1 MALSLSACA
10 VTTAKSAN
18 QSRTHSQPDENQP
31 TKNKPKKMLLA
42 VAVSSALASFAMP
55 LAAQVT
61 NNNLVNN
68 NIIESATKKQHKFN
82 IATGPLEQAL
92 TTFGQQAGIILI
104 FATELTR
111 GVNSQGLQG
120 NFTLEQGF
128 TALLQG
134 TDFTIKKT
142 DNGYVL
148 AKKAAQQNIGT
159 LATAVVEGS
168 SLNDGSAADGYRSDG
183 NTNIGIWQGRTLQET
198 PYSISVFSEE
208 LLQNLQVTSTD
219 QIFKLN
225 PLTQMSRPQAQQDQP
240 YVIARG
246 FRVTRSSRNGIA
258 RDIYDH
264 GVSIE
269 DVASVEILTGL
280 SGFLY
285 GPGHVGGLVNYVSK
299 RPTEERLNSITL
311 GNTSGSNVYVHGDF
325 GGRLGSEGDFGYRI
339 NLVAQDGETATE
351 HQDLEKQL
359 ASIAL
364 DWQISDNL
372 LLQVDG
378 SQRNYRRNGIQP
390 YWSLNGDTVRP
401 DAEDI
406 DSDKLWGQKWAFLDT
421 ETQRLGA
428 NLHWQIN
435 ENISMR
441 AGYLDEEITRF
452 GTSVSNYINADNTY
466 RQGSW
471 THKNAPHVIAGKS
484 AFIYFD
490 TDFSTG
496 TIEHKLNVGLR
507 VSDNTQARFRDDD
520 WNPYFAEGLS
530 LSSPTYY
537 DEPVWVAHG
546 VEGSYIQD
554 KWGSDSIS
562 IGDDITFNEQW
573 SALIGFNYS
582 NIYSKEFYSEKQG
595 DPIVIIDE
603 STYDESAVTPSLSI
617 VYKPMDNITT
627 YASYMESL
635 EQGGTADETYQDVP
649 VVNAGEK
656 MKPLTSTQIEIGAK
670 VDISGMLLTAALF
683 EIDKSLEYY
692 DVISEQQAQLFQDG
706 RQIHSGFEFTATG
719 QLTDNLTL
727 IGGFTLLDAQT
738 KELKDTP
745 QLEGKTPKNV
755 AEQMFKLYGEYN
767 LVAVPGLVLTSSFSY
782 TGDFHGDKENTDK
795 IDGYTLLDIGARYQ
809 LDLANTPVTFRL
821 NISNLT
827 DERYWANNQYLG
839 DGRRMSLSANVS
851 F

>member
-10 VTTAKSAN
+10 VTTAKS
-18 QSRTHSQPDENQP
+18 TNQP
-31 TKNKPKKMLLA
+31 RIHAQPKKMLLA
-42 VAVSSALASFAMP
+42 IAVSSALASLAMP
-55 LAAQVT
+55 LAVQAQVT
-61 NNNLVNN
+61 DSSIAVTQ
-68 NIIESATKKQHKFN
+68 SQHNFN
-82 IATGPLEQAL
+82 IATGSLEQAL

-104 FATELTR
+104 FSTELTR
-111 GVNSQGLQG
+111 GMDSQGLQG

-128 TALLQG
+128 SALLQD
-134 TDFTIKKT
+134 TNFIIKKT
-142 DNGYVL
+142 DTGYVL
-148 AKKAAQQNIGT
+148 AKKTEQGNIGT
-159 LATAVVEGS
+159 LATAVVQGS

-198 PYSISVFSEE
+198 PYSISVLSED
-208 LLQNLQVTSTD
+208 LLQNLQATSTD

-225 PLTQMSRPQAQQDQP
+225 PLTQVSRPQSQQDQP
-240 YVIARG
+240 YIIARG

-299 RPTEERLNSITL
+299 RPTEERLNSITV
-311 GNTSGSNVYVHGDF
+311 GNTSGSNAYIHGDF

-390 YWSLNGDTVRP
+390 YWYLNGDTVRP

-435 ENISMR
+435 DNISMR

-466 RQGSW
+466 EQGTW

-484 AFIYFD
+484 GFIYFD
-490 TDFSTG
+490 ADFSTG
-496 TIEHKLNVGLR
+496 AIEHKLNVGLR
-507 VSDNTQARFRDDD
+507 ISDNTQARFRDDE
-520 WNPYFAEGLS
+520 WNPYFVEDLS

-546 VEGSYIQD
+546 LTGSYIQD

-573 SALIGFNYS
+573 SMLIGLNYS
-582 NIYSKEFYSEKQG
+582 NIYSKEFYSENQG
-595 DPIVIIDE
+595 DPVVIIDE
-603 STYDESAVTPSLSI
+603 YTYDESAVTPSLSI
-617 VYKPMDNITT
+617 IYKPMDNITT

-635 EQGGTADETYQDVP
+635 EQGGTADDTYQNLP
-649 VVNAGEK
+649 VVNAGEI
-656 MKPLTSTQIEIGAK
+656 MKPLTSTQIEVGAK
-670 VDISGMLLTAALF
+670 IDISGMLLTAALF

-755 AEQMFKLYGEYN
+755 AEQIFKLYGEYN

-782 TGDFHGDKENTDK
+782 TGDFYGDKYNTDK
-795 IDGYTLLDIGARYQ
+795 IEAYTLLDIGARYQ
-809 LDLANTPVTFRL
+809 LDLTNTPVTFRF

-839 DGRRMSLSANVS
+839 DGRRMTLSANVS